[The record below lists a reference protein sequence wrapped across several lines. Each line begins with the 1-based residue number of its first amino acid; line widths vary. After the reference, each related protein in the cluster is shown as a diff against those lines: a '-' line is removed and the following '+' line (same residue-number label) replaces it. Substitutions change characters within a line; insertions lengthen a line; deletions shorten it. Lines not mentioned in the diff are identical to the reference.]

1 MNPKIKDNRNKKL
14 VVIQLGGGNDALNT
28 VIPYNDGLYY
38 DYRPSVGIPEEDVIK
53 INDEVG
59 FRPGLEPIKN
69 LWDQGKVAIIQ
80 GIGYP
85 NPNRSHFR
93 SMDIWHTALPDEIG
107 QEGWLGQVIRELDP
121 DSENVLKGVNFGRGL
136 PRALSAKDVSVASV
150 GNLDTYGLFPDMKDE
165 ALRKYAVDTF
175 AQMYGADLG
184 VDSVIDFLGQT
195 GLDAMKGADILKTAP
210 EKYRSNVEYAS
221 NQIASDLRSAAQVM
235 FAELGTQVY
244 YASHGGYDSHSG
256 ELATHAS
263 LWGELAPAIGDFVDD
278 VEQHGYGDDSIVL
291 VFTEFGRRIKDNGSG
306 TDHGSGGVAF
316 LIGNSVK
323 GGLYGDYPSL
333 SPEAQ
338 LEGDLHF
345 NNDFRITYTSI
356 LEDWFRMNAAPIVN
370 GTFEKF
376 DLFRN

>member
-28 VIPYNDGLYY
+28 VIPYSDGLYY

-150 GNLDTYGLFPDMKDE
+150 GNLDT
-165 ALRKYAVDTF
+165 
-175 AQMYGADLG
+175 
-184 VDSVIDFLGQT
+184 
-195 GLDAMKGADILKTAP
+195 
-210 EKYRSNVEYAS
+210 
-221 NQIASDLRSAAQVM
+221 
-235 FAELGTQVY
+235 
-244 YASHGGYDSHSG
+244 
-256 ELATHAS
+256 
-263 LWGELAPAIGDFVDD
+263 
-278 VEQHGYGDDSIVL
+278 
-291 VFTEFGRRIKDNGSG
+291 
-306 TDHGSGGVAF
+306 
-316 LIGNSVK
+316 
-323 GGLYGDYPSL
+323 
-333 SPEAQ
+333 
-338 LEGDLHF
+338 
-345 NNDFRITYTSI
+345 
-356 LEDWFRMNAAPIVN
+356 
-370 GTFEKF
+370 
-376 DLFRN
+376 